1 MFLYFRVGVLGGPR
15 AAGVVVEPV
24 ARPEVGAAYQK
35 SAEALFSAVEGVAG
49 DGREYDERVAGSK
62 KGRLRES
69 WALWDDAFGNDGRKR
84 ENRISASRRR
94 AVEKRSV
101 HSGFISS
108 LGGP

>member
-35 SAEALFSAVEGVAG
+35 SAEALFSAVEGAAG

-69 WALWDDAFGNDGRKR
+69 WALWDERFGNGGRWR
-84 ENRISASRRR
+84 ENRKTASTRRT
-94 AVEKRSV
+94 VEIRGVRLELKV
-101 HSGFISS
+101 
-108 LGGP
+108 P